1 MTVSSKLR
9 WQRQPHLHVVREDET
24 SAVFVWLE
32 TFGEE
37 DGFVTLTAAVRA
49 GKEEIAALGCA
60 RRVIRQRPS
69 SFVVLRTLSEAE

>member
-1 MTVSSKLR
+1 MV
-9 WQRQPHLHVVREDET
+9 PEDET
-24 SAVFVWLE
+24 GAAFVWLE

-37 DGFVTLTAAVRA
+37 DGFVTLTVALRA

-69 SFVVLRTLSEAE
+69 WLVVLRTLSETE